1 MLKELISTMKIK
13 DPMLKQKDLLL
24 TLFYLFEKRMVLNLL
39 VIDFQQDEKT
49 KVINRNSTGG
59 KY

>member
-24 TLFYLFEKRMVLNLL
+24 TLFYLFEKRMALNLL